1 MTKKLV
7 PIVKYFGGSCN
18 VSKTDGKML
27 KSSETTNYR

>member
-18 VSKTDGKML
+18 ISKTDRNML
-27 KSSETTNYR
+27 KASETTSYR